1 MKGLFGVR
9 LNILYIVLIIATLVT
24 VASAGTSYSQITTGE
39 SAQWHPS
46 YSPDGE
52 SIVFSSN
59 EGGNWDIWAI
69 NQDGNGENK
78 LTTNQKSQTNPRYSP
93 NGKKIIY
100 ASWEG
105 EDVNVWVMDKDGGNK
120 KQLTTE
126 KGTQW
131 DPMWMNDE
139 KILYS
144 SKEEDNF
151 DIWVMNA
158 DGTNKERITRSVA
171 NEKNPDY
178 DPIGNRIVYSS
189 KETGSYNLWVLNL
202 DDKTQKQISS
212 SSYDHKRPSWSPD
225 GTKIAYISNETEN
238 WDVFI
243 VNNDGSNPVQV
254 TTNEE
259 DDFYPSW
266 SPSGDKIVF
275 SSYKS
280 GNADLWIA
288 YLESQVKTNSYANE
302 TAKLVLD
309 FVSRKIDELNSKGV
323 EVSLIEEAL
332 NSAKEDFDKG
342 KYDESIALSKNAINL
357 ANNIQITYSYIDS
370 AQEAIDDMKSLG
382 ADTGGAE
389 DSLFSARES
398 ISKSD
403 YKGAQ
408 EAATLSKKMAF
419 DSLIENIPFKTL
431 LVMAPKYDGK
441 KVVLVG
447 TLAQY
452 YEAEE
457 GTFALDDG
465 VTRISVE
472 YRDYENIEQ
481 GDEIKVWGIFNAAD
495 NTVKADKVE
504 KIPGS
509 PGFGFFYALIGM
521 MVVYFVVNRNF
532 RQT

>member
-1 MKGLFGVR
+1 MKGLFGVK

-24 VASAGTSYSQITTGE
+24 TASAGTSYSQITTGG

-46 YSPDGE
+46 YSPDGG
-52 SIVFSSN
+52 SIVYSSN
-59 EGGNWDIWAI
+59 ESGNWDIWTI
-69 NQDGNGENK
+69 NEDGSGEKK

-93 NGKKIIY
+93 DGKKIIY

-105 EDVNVWVMDKDGGNK
+105 EDVNVWVMDKDGDNK

-144 SKEEDNF
+144 SNEGDNF

-158 DGTNKERITRSVA
+158 DGTNKERITRSVS
-171 NEKNPDY
+171 NEENPDY

-225 GTKIAYISNETEN
+225 GTKIVYTSNERGN
-238 WDVFI
+238 SDIFI
-243 VNNDGSNPVQV
+243 VNQDGSNPVQV

-259 DDFYPSW
+259 DDFYPGW

-275 SSYKS
+275 SSHKS
-280 GNADLWIA
+280 GNADLWMA

-302 TAKLVLD
+302 TAKLMLD
-309 FVSRKIDELNSKGV
+309 FVSRKIDELKSKDV
-323 EVSLIEEAL
+323 DSSLIEEAL
-332 NSAKEDFDKG
+332 KTAKEDFEKDN
-342 KYDESIALSKNAINL
+342 YDESIALSKNAMNL
-357 ANNIQITYSYIDS
+357 ANNIQITYSYIYA

-389 DSLFSARES
+389 DSLLSARES

-408 EAATLSKKMAF
+408 EAAIQSKKFALA
-419 DSLIENIPFKTL
+419 SQIQNIPFKTL

-441 KVVLVG
+441 NVLLVG
-447 TLAQY
+447 TLAQFH
-452 YEAEE
+452 EAE
-457 GTFALDDG
+457 GTFAMDDG
-465 VTRISVE
+465 ETRISVE
-472 YRDYENIEQ
+472 YRSLNENIKQ
-481 GDEIKVWGIFNAAD
+481 GDKIKVSGMFSAAD
-495 NTVKADKVE
+495 NTVQAGSIE
-504 KIPGS
+504 KIPES
-509 PGFGFFYALIGM
+509 PGFGFIYGLIGM
-521 MVVYFVVNRNF
+521 VVVYVLVNREF